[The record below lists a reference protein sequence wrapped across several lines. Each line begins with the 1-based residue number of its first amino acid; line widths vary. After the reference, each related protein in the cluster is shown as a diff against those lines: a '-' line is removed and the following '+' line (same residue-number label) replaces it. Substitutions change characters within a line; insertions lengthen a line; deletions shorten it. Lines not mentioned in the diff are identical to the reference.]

1 MLGQSNIHIPFTQSR
16 KQRPVRDILNDLES
30 FMDNNP
36 LEHSEYF
43 QDPST
48 LVGKRIR
55 HKFLD
60 VDTNTFKWYD
70 GTIIEYNPLEKQ
82 HEVKYE
88 NETDL
93 YKFDLILD
101 ILTGDLEVL

>member
-1 MLGQSNIHIPFTQSR
+1 M
-16 KQRPVRDILNDLES
+16 ES
-30 FMDNNP
+30 FIDNNP

-48 LVGKRIR
+48 LVGKCIR
-55 HKFLD
+55 HTFLD
-60 VDTNTFKWYD
+60 MDTNSFKWYN
-70 GTIIEYNPLEKQ
+70 GTIVKYEKM

-88 NETDL
+88 NEIDQ

-101 ILTGDLEVL
+101 ILSGDLEVLA